1 MECKNLTNQFQLKN
15 AILKYCFETP
25 RKLKYTRCDIKRL
38 KTSAIQVC
46 LEILF
51 FSRSWFLEFW
61 FMSPG
66 FWDSYFQGNVPGSL
80 FEVCRQ
86 KYYTMTSDKFGSQI
100 DRKIRTWFF
109 TFLNKYASWVKMGQ
123 NSNHTVFTSKI
134 QVFCRPVWTKGGTPW
149 KWFWQFSNKYKN
161 KYCKQLKK
169 NIAKEI
175 KNGVICPV
183 SVFLSE
189 LWSLHFPKLCIF
201 LQIFAYCS
209 KKSKSMKAI

>member
-134 QVFCRPVWTKGGTPW
+134 QVFCRPVCTKGGTPW

-169 NIAKEI
+169 NIAK
-175 KNGVICPV
+175 
-183 SVFLSE
+183 
-189 LWSLHFPKLCIF
+189 
-201 LQIFAYCS
+201 
-209 KKSKSMKAI
+209 